1 MPRSLLFVELGS
13 RPAREMRRGFPAEG
27 FKVDTASG
35 IAHAQSMAAMRDYSG
50 AILFANSP
58 DLLARCAHVLSRHVA
73 SDAAP
78 VLCVADLSETDEI
91 DVLEAGGSLCLP
103 SAISFEA
110 LLSRVRALFE
120 VAEGFP
126 VHYRIHDLG
135 IDPVARRAS
144 RAGTPLNLRPMEFDL
159 LVYLAERA
167 EKTVSWEEL
176 HRQFWPRREFSSA
189 RIAVQIHNLRH
200 AIGMTRQAP
209 LLHTVRSGGYLLS
222 AQTPRRMHPAAQPR
236 SSR

>member
-1 MPRSLLFVELGS
+1 MPRSLLFVELGA
-13 RPAREMRRGFPAEG
+13 RPTREVRRGFPEEG
-27 FKVDTASG
+27 FKVDMAAG
-35 IAHAQSMAAMRDYSG
+35 IVHAQNMAEMRDHNG

-58 DLLARCAHVLSRHVA
+58 DLLARCAYALSRRIA
-73 SDAAP
+73 SERAP
-78 VLCVADLSETDEI
+78 ILCVADLSETDEI
-91 DVLEAGGSLCLP
+91 DVLEAGASLCLP
-103 SAISFEA
+103 SAISFDA

-167 EKTVSWEEL
+167 EETVSWEEL
-176 HRQFWPRREFSSA
+176 HRRFWPRREFSSA

-200 AIGMTRQAP
+200 AIGMTRQTP
-209 LLHTVRSGGYLLS
+209 LLHTVRSGGYMLS
-222 AQTPRRMHPAAQPR
+222 ARAPRRTHPVPQTR